1 MLGISFISTGT
12 TATQT
17 PVFAS
22 IAYEMIKYWIKNEED
37 AQPDFPIACVFDFSS
52 MYSTLEFFASDKILM
67 RMGELTSLTEE
78 MSASGE
84 PDWSKCSFPS
94 KFAHKDTKSPLFFI
108 IPLFPRGTT
117 TLLTKSD
124 VVGLNRLI
132 WEISRLIEKEGCRY
146 LLYDLPPLE
155 VTMKVQSNSFIPA
168 LLNSNLVI
176 GVIDCNKPKYAEV
189 AQEIRTL
196 QGFLPKLD
204 VVANPGLKLNGLILN
219 QVSEKIL
226 YDQWFDQIEDEFS
239 IPILGK
245 ISEDPQFSKIASQ
258 FQLPTIDSL
267 FNQMKCAKDFQ
278 SAAETIIHTLNE
290 PANIREVNE
299 KQQQYLESNIINL

>member
-1 MLGISFISTGT
+1 MFGISFISTGT

-22 IAYEMIKYWIKNEED
+22 IGYEMIKYTIKEKED
-37 AQPDFPIACVFDFSS
+37 ARPDFPIACIFDFSS
-52 MYSTLEFFASDKILM
+52 MYSTLQFFASDKILM

-78 MSASGE
+78 MSASSE

-117 TLLTKSD
+117 TMLTKSD
-124 VVGLNRLI
+124 VVGLNKLI
-132 WEISRLIEKEGCRY
+132 WEISKLIEKEGCQY

-155 VTMKVQSNSFIPA
+155 VTQRVQSNSFIPA

-176 GVIDCNKPKYAEV
+176 GVIDCNKPKYTEV

-196 QGFLPKLD
+196 QDFLPKLD
-204 VVANPGLKLNGLILN
+204 VVARPGLKLNGLILN
-219 QVSEKIL
+219 QVSEKVL
-226 YDQWFDQIEDEFS
+226 YDRWFDQIEEEYA

-245 ISEDPQFSKIASQ
+245 ISEDPQFSKISSQ

-278 SAAETIIHTLNE
+278 SAAEAIIHALDE
-290 PANIREVNE
+290 SANIREVNE
-299 KQQQYLESNIINL
+299 RQQQYLESNIINL